1 MCSIKSTHTNCSSS
15 EWTELGFVLAAPG
28 VLHGPGSQSPEV
40 HDYLQGQWIIRA
52 RLESPEQTL
61 LWWWTV
67 WSLTLESADRNPW
80 SHGQLPDQGGHIQ
93 SNPKIPKSVKHVGRP
108 RLWFSWSRIPP
119 PSGLGSRDDPE
130 AGRWT
135 GQTWL
140 CQHPGKVRHGPHPCG
155 KPLCQLF
162 VKSMQLVTLKEG
174 ML

>member
-15 EWTELGFVLAAPG
+15 EWTEFGFVLAATG

-93 SNPKIPKSVKHVGRP
+93 SNPKSQRVSSMLADHDCGSPGVEPPHLLVWVPETTRRLVDEQGRRGCVNTRAKWDTGRILVVNHSVSCLSK
-108 RLWFSWSRIPP
+108 
-119 PSGLGSRDDPE
+119 
-130 AGRWT
+130 A
-135 GQTWL
+135 
-140 CQHPGKVRHGPHPCG
+140 CN
-155 KPLCQLF
+155 
-162 VKSMQLVTLKEG
+162 
-174 ML
+174 